1 MQKYL
6 VALWM
11 IGSLLLAGC
20 GEQLPEQSPSEI
32 LRELDATGK
41 ITDAQM
47 ELLVRDGADY
57 LPYTSQLTRLT
68 SITDAQAESL
78 SELPALSLGGL
89 TSITDVQAESFGQVG
104 DLELDGVT
112 SITCLCVSDG
122 GQAS

>member
-32 LRELDATGK
+32 LRELDARGK

-57 LPYTSQLTRLT
+57 LLYTS
-68 SITDAQAESL
+68 
-78 SELPALSLGGL
+78 
-89 TSITDVQAESFGQVG
+89 
-104 DLELDGVT
+104 
-112 SITCLCVSDG
+112 
-122 GQAS
+122 